1 MGVGQ
6 GAGRDHL
13 TMPSPAGPI
22 FDAYEAVRHRLP
34 EAGPGGACRPARDLS
49 EIADRYDTFLL
60 DAFGVLNVGETAIPD
75 APERIADFQARGKR
89 VLVVSNAAGFPHA
102 TLMEKYARLG
112 YDFAAGDVITSR
124 KTLTAAIGAATEHW
138 GVMANPALGRADL
151 EHLSFD
157 FLEDDPR
164 PYAEAEGFLLIGSAI
179 WTEARQ
185 ALLEESLRA
194 HPRPVHIG
202 NPDIAAPR
210 EGGPSRE
217 PGHWAHLLADRT
229 GVEPVFHGKP
239 YRGIYDLAF
248 ARLGAAPAPRI
259 VMVGD
264 SLHTDI
270 LGGQIAGVATALITA
285 HGLLKD
291 ADINGA
297 IAQSGIRPDH
307 VLRTT

>member
-6 GAGRDHL
+6 GARSDHL
-13 TMPSPAGPI
+13 THGPI
-22 FDAYEAVRHRLP
+22 FEQYEAVRHRLP
-34 EAGPGGACRPARDLS
+34 AAGAGGACAPADTLAD
-49 EIADRYDTFLL
+49 IAGLYDTFLL
-60 DAFGVLNVGETAIPD
+60 DAFGVLNVGESAIPG
-75 APERIADFQARGKR
+75 APERIAALQAAGKR

-102 TLMEKYARLG
+102 ALMRKYARLG
-112 YDFAAGDVITSR
+112 FDFAPEDVITSR
-124 KTLTAAIGAATEHW
+124 KALLAALDGDTRRW
-138 GVMANPALGRADL
+138 GVMANPDLGRADL
-151 EHLSFD
+151 EALDFD
-157 FLEDDPR
+157 FLSDDPAT
-164 PYAEAEGFLLIGSAI
+164 YDAVEGFLLIGSAI
-179 WTEARQ
+179 WTEDRQ
-185 ALLEESLRA
+185 RLLETSLRR

-217 PGHWAHLLADRT
+217 PGYWAHRLADAT

-248 ARLGAAPAPRI
+248 ARLEPRQCARA

-270 LGGQIAGVATALITA
+270 LGGQVAGTASALILS
-285 HGLLKD
+285 HGLLRDTD
-291 ADINGA
+291 ATAA
-297 IAQSGIRPDH
+297 IAASGIRPDH